1 MKQISVG
8 LIWYIFFCIHWG
20 LWHFWKSMHWGI
32 MLNKRGMCITK
43 SAAPPTVQSHWFN
56 NILHITVYLTL
67 NMFLFAVIVSNSNP
81 ISQESV
87 TILFVWKFMIF
98 RRKKKYDGCKQIILK
113 CTNETNYPPIH
124 QNVKH
129 LQLPWEWVAYSM
141 FMQIKTCQP
150 S

>member
-1 MKQISVG
+1 MVYVF
-8 LIWYIFFCIHWG
+8 LYI
-20 LWHFWKSMHWGI
+20 LRVWHFWKSMHWGI

-67 NMFLFAVIVSNSNP
+67 NMFLFAVIVSYSNP
-81 ISQESV
+81 VSQESV

-98 RRKKKYDGCKQIILK
+98 RKKKKRKKKYAGCKQIKLK
-113 CTNETNYPPIH
+113 CTNETIYTPIC